1 MQKSL
6 TTLPDLTPL
15 FERYEAL
22 TREADM
28 MFAHV
33 RGTHADCVACAAGCS
48 DCCHSPFDVPLIEA
62 MYLNHAFFQAF
73 PPGEQRSAL
82 LDAAGAA
89 DRAVRTIK
97 RRASKDWQN
106 GREENAVLAGLARE
120 RVRCPLLNAEGRC
133 WLYAARPMTCRVYGI
148 PMSINGTGY
157 ICGKSGFSS
166 GNHYPAVDLGV
177 LRARLASLSLDLARH
192 VQSGNAEE
200 HTVLVPISTALL
212 ISYGLQ
218 YFAAP
223 SP

>member
-6 TTLPDLTPL
+6 ATLPDLTPL

-22 TREADM
+22 THEADL

-33 RGTHADCVACAAGCS
+33 RGNHASCVACAAGCS

-62 MYLNHAFFQAF
+62 VYLNHAFSRAF

-82 LDAAGAA
+82 LNAADMA
-89 DRAVRTIK
+89 DRAVRAIK
-97 RRASKDWQN
+97 RRASENWQN

-133 WLYAARPMTCRVYGI
+133 WLYASRPMTCRVYGI
-148 PMSINGTGY
+148 PMSIDGTGY
-157 ICGKSGFSS
+157 ICGKSGFRS

-177 LRARLASLSLDLARH
+177 LRARLTALSLDLVRH
-192 VQSGNAEE
+192 MQSGNEAA
-200 HTVLVPISTALL
+200 HTVLTPISSVLL
-212 ISYGLQ
+212 TSYDLQ
-218 YFAAP
+218 YFATP
-223 SP
+223 GI